1 MIFVTVGTHEQP
13 FDRLVR
19 CIDKLKED
27 GTISEKVIIQSG
39 YCTYKPEHCIW
50 SKLFS
55 YKEMESNI
63 AKARIVITHGGPS
76 SFIAPLQL
84 GKTPIVVPRKQ
95 EFGEHIN
102 NHQVD
107 FCKTVEKRMGNII
120 VVEDIE
126 KLSNLIE
133 HYDEILIGM
142 RKEIISNNTKF
153 CAEFEKVVDSIINT
167 N

>member
-13 FDRLVR
+13 FDRLVK
-19 CIDKLKED
+19 CIDKLKEV
-27 GTISEKVIIQSG
+27 GTVSEEVIIQSG
-39 YCTYKPEHCIW
+39 YCTYKPEYCIW
-50 SKLFS
+50 KKSFS

-63 AKARIVITHGGPS
+63 ANARIVITHGGPS

-84 GKTPIVVPRKQ
+84 GKTPIVVPRKH

-107 FCKTVEKRMGNII
+107 FCRTVEKRMGNII
-120 VVEDIE
+120 VVEDID
-126 KLSNLIE
+126 KLGVLIE

-142 RKEIISNNTKF
+142 RREIISNNTKF
-153 CAEFEKVVDSIINT
+153 CAEFEKVVNSIINT